1 MSVSIKLQLY
11 TQPNCDFCDIMKM
24 NLEKWEY
31 NFEVID
37 ITKQDWAKEFLK
49 TRGHKTVPQLYWNNT
64 HLNKVE
70 TIQFTKELLEE
81 TLDYESYV
89 GGMENFR

>member
-1 MSVSIKLQLY
+1 
-11 TQPNCDFCDIMKM
+11 M